1 MAILQ
6 FETKSAHTHHRQL
19 IRRCPFEVS
28 NDSLCSLESRHATIW
43 STKNCVCFLL
53 DHHKPLLLEMVVGRF
68 TYQEVYWRLQIT
80 SWDHSFL
87 MVPPDNLLRNLT
99 GYANKN
105 ICICLG
111 TSMCTLEVNHHFKND
126 ASFWMMINLYVIKKC
141 GFFQLTRLK
150 NGGQLDFQGVYSLK
164 CCNCHDNP
172 ISWQQST
179 PLRWKTMELRFFSPP
194 GFPCFLASLLFEAF
208 AKKKTCSMVWV
219 IW

>member
-1 MAILQ
+1 MWRDRWR
-6 FETKSAHTHHRQL
+6 FTVWNKKCSHSPSTVDSAM
-19 IRRCPFEVS
+19 
-28 NDSLCSLESRHATIW
+28 SLWSFQRFAASSHIFCSLESRHATIW

-141 GFFQLTRLK
+141 GFFQPTGLK
-150 NGGQLDFQGVYSLK
+150 NDKKRWPVGLPGCIFTQVLQL
-164 CCNCHDNP
+164 P
-172 ISWQQST
+172 W
-179 PLRWKTMELRFFSPP
+179 
-194 GFPCFLASLLFEAF
+194 
-208 AKKKTCSMVWV
+208 
-219 IW
+219 